1 MQLIPSISVTNGQS
15 GTLVPLIMVV
25 LASMIKDAFEDWKRH
40 QNDKKENEDM
50 LTEVYDV
57 QTGDFVTRMWKQVL
71 VGQVV
76 KVEQDKFIPADMILL
91 NSSGPKGICYIETK
105 NLDGETN
112 LKMKSA
118 KKDLYEYFKSKNDLN
133 HLSGELICEEPN
145 DQIYKF
151 EGAIQFKKG

>member
-57 QTGDFVTRMWKQVL
+57 KAGEFVTKMWKQVL

-76 KVEQDKFIPADMILL
+76 KV
-91 NSSGPKGICYIETK
+91 
-105 NLDGETN
+105 
-112 LKMKSA
+112 
-118 KKDLYEYFKSKNDLN
+118 
-133 HLSGELICEEPN
+133 
-145 DQIYKF
+145 
-151 EGAIQFKKG
+151 